1 MRILP
6 SGPDPIT
13 SEILIPFYPAIFLA
27 NGLAKTLPVEEFE
40 TLVAVIG
47 WLSEA
52 FTCYWA
58 WIGLDCCETFSNEK
72 FFNLSTSSDFFA
84 NTATV

>member
-13 SEILIPFYPAIFLA
+13 SEILMPFYPAIFLA

-47 WLSEA
+47 WISGTL
-52 FTCYWA
+52 TYWA

-72 FFNLSTSSDFFA
+72 FFNWSTSSDFLA